1 LWMSIHDGMGTGT
14 GGGPEKHALPGE
26 RTGSHVA
33 STLVWTAS
41 GLVGH
46 EEATDRVTR
55 SGPWKQEGGG
65 GQGHGAQGA
74 RRPAG
79 GLRTGSPGGGGTP
92 PISSPIRNLAGS
104 VRHPLD
110 SPALGGPGVN
120 HQLLATIRG
129 GARVLWRSGLFEI
142 PYKKCYVLGVISRP
156 NRCTECDTTRK
167 FGGYMEG
174 WMLSTTC
181 SRGVRGIIKR
191 LGWWV

>member
-1 LWMSIHDGMGTGT
+1 MEA
-14 GGGPEKHALPGE
+14 GGRR
-26 RTGSHVA
+26 RTGSRGPRGSQAGRRV
-33 STLVWTAS
+33 
-41 GLVGH
+41 
-46 EEATDRVTR
+46 TDRVTWGR
-55 SGPWKQEGGG
+55 GY
-65 GQGHGAQGA
+65 
-74 RRPAG
+74 
-79 GLRTGSPGGGGTP
+79 P